1 MTFPNFKD
9 RRFCNKTI
17 MTIVLLHFISLMMA
31 ARFYDQLWLN
41 QIALYG
47 TVSLYFLVMPILWLW
62 HRVTKRL
69 PAVDTLSDIRKSF
82 DETEWPPY
90 DPYRYF
96 ALDKGLF
103 TGLNERRKPNYAP
116 WEEFNTTH
124 TQIVGTTGAGK
135 GVMSNMLL
143 IQCAL
148 NGQRVII
155 FDPKNDKYASRVIA
169 RAAKDHGLS
178 FHLIDLRPDTPPQV
192 NPFRSATYSEM
203 KELLITIFDLGRK
216 GDIADFYR
224 ILDRRAAR
232 DVIRRAGSNPT
243 IKRMLKVADDSPYIT
258 DEDAQAFLEQLTEM
272 TELDAIDTDEGPDL
286 AELISTP
293 GFLYIIGSI
302 RSEESIQCQKL
313 LLLRILQIIEKRPE
327 ELADRLPIALMLD
340 EFKYILSPPA
350 LQALGTVRDK
360 NCHLLLAH
368 QSVGDLEE
376 CKGLDPAAVRGA
388 VLENTGIK
396 FIYRAKTADTAE
408 WASKLSGKIIAKTRR
423 TDIQQSA
430 FDAATA
436 QYTEVERALL
446 TENDILALPK
456 LVGMLFG
463 VGLAKRCQAARMP
476 LGERPK
482 LVPSPR
488 APEIVRKEKAKPK
501 AKAEPQNQT
510 AADAKPSAQPATQA
524 AASSSSQSDAG
535 HSDDPAQKNL
545 T

>member
-1 MTFPNFKD
+1 VTFPNFKD

-17 MTIVLLHFISLMMA
+17 LTIVIFHFISLMMA

-41 QIALYG
+41 QAALYG
-47 TVSLYFLVMPILWLW
+47 TLILYFGLMPILWLW
-62 HRVTKRL
+62 HRTTKRL
-69 PAVDTLSDIRKSF
+69 STVDTLSDIRKSF
-82 DETEWPPY
+82 EETEWPPY

-96 ALDKGLF
+96 DVEKGLF
-103 TGLNERRKPNYAP
+103 TGLNERRKPNYIT

-124 TQIVGTTGAGK
+124 MQVIGTTGAGK
-135 GVMSNMLL
+135 GVMSNMIL

-148 NGQRVII
+148 KGQRVIM

-169 RAAKDHGLS
+169 RAAKEHGLP

-203 KELLITIFDLGRK
+203 KELLITIFDLGKK

-224 ILDRRAAR
+224 ILDRKAAR

-243 IKRMLKVADDSPYIT
+243 IKRMLRVADDSPYIT

-302 RSEESIQCQKL
+302 RSEESLQCQKL

-327 ELADRLPIALMLD
+327 DLADRLPVALMLD

-350 LQALGTVRDK
+350 LQALGLVRDK
-360 NCHLLLAH
+360 NCHLILAH
-368 QSVGDLEE
+368 QSIGDLEE

-396 FIYRAKTADTAE
+396 FIYRAKTFQTAQ
-408 WASKLSGKIIAKTRR
+408 WASELSGKIVAKTRR

-463 VGLAKRCQAARMP
+463 VGLAKRCQAARLP
-476 LGERPK
+476 LGDRPK
-482 LVPSPR
+482 LVPAPR
-488 APEIVRKEKAKPK
+488 PPEVRKTKATRKSKNAPHS
-501 AKAEPQNQT
+501 Q
-510 AADAKPSAQPATQA
+510 AASAQ
-524 AASSSSQSDAG
+524 AASSGQ
-535 HSDDPAQKNL
+535 PAMDNDEGPTNENL

>member
-1 MTFPNFKD
+1 MKFPNFKD
-9 RRFCNKTI
+9 RSFSNKVI
-17 MTIVLLHFISLMMA
+17 VAIVLLHFISLMMA
-31 ARFYDQLWLN
+31 ARFDQLWLN
-41 QIALYG
+41 QLALYG
-47 TVSLYFLVMPILWLW
+47 TLILYLALMPILWLW

-69 PAVDTLSDIRKSF
+69 PTVDTLSDIRKSF
-82 DETEWPPY
+82 DATEWLAY

-96 ALDKGLF
+96 ALEKGLF
-103 TGLNERRKPNYAP
+103 TGLNERRKPNYVS

-124 TQIVGTTGAGK
+124 LQVIGTTGAGK

-148 NGQRVII
+148 RGQRVII

-169 RAAKDHGLS
+169 RAAKDNGLP

-216 GDIADFYR
+216 GDVADFYR

-243 IKRMLKVADDSPYIT
+243 IKRMLQVADDSPYIT
-258 DEDAQAFLEQLTEM
+258 DDDAQAFLEQLTEM
-272 TELDAIDTDEGPDL
+272 TELDAIDTDNGPDL

-360 NCHLLLAH
+360 NCHLILAH

-396 FIYRAKTADTAE
+396 FIYRAKTPETAQ
-408 WASKLSGKIIAKTRR
+408 WASELSGTIIAKTRR

-482 LVPSPR
+482 LVPAPK
-488 APEIVRKEKAKPK
+488 APEISHKRK
-501 AKAEPQNQT
+501 AKASDKATPEDKAG
-510 AADAKPSAQPATQA
+510 AAGA
-524 AASSSSQSDAG
+524 AHDSDNSG
-535 HSDDPAQKNL
+535 QDNL

>member
-9 RRFCNKTI
+9 RRFANKVI
-17 MTIVLLHFISLMMA
+17 VAIVLLHFISLMMA
-31 ARFYDQLWLN
+31 ARYYDQLWLN
-41 QIALYG
+41 QAALYG
-47 TVSLYFLVMPILWLW
+47 TLGLYLGLMPILWLW

-69 PAVDTLSDIRKSF
+69 PAVDTLSDIRESF

-96 ALDKGLF
+96 ASKKGIF
-103 TGLNERRKPNYAP
+103 TGLDERRKPNYVP
-116 WEEFNTTH
+116 WAEFNSTH
-124 TQIVGTTGAGK
+124 MQLIGTTGAGK

-143 IQCAL
+143 VQCVL

-169 RAAKDHGLS
+169 RAAHDTGVP
-178 FHLIDLRPDTPPQV
+178 FHLIDLRPETPPQV
-192 NPFRSATYSEM
+192 NPFQSATYSEM

-224 ILDRRAAR
+224 SLDRRAVR
-232 DVIRRAGSNPT
+232 DVVRRAGSNPT
-243 IKRMLKVADDSPYIT
+243 IKRMLQVADDSPYIT
-258 DEDAQAFLEQLTEM
+258 DKDAQAFLEQLSEL
-272 TELDAIDTDEGPDL
+272 TELDALDTDQGPNL
-286 AELISTP
+286 PQLMSAP

-360 NCHLLLAH
+360 NCHLVLAH

-396 FIYRAKTADTAE
+396 FIYRAKTSETAQ
-408 WASKLSGKIIAKTRR
+408 WASELSGTIVAKTRR
-423 TDIQQSA
+423 TDVQQSA

-436 QYTEVERALL
+436 QYNEVERALL
-446 TENDILALPK
+446 TTNDILALPK

-463 VGLAKRCQAARMP
+463 VGLSKRCQAARLP
-476 LGERPK
+476 TGERPK
-482 LVPSPR
+482 LVPAPR
-488 APEIVRKEKAKPK
+488 APEIVRKIQTT
-501 AKAEPQNQT
+501 AKAAETEAT
-510 AADAKPSAQPATQA
+510 ADQ
-524 AASSSSQSDAG
+524 AASSSRSPTGNSG
-535 HSDDPAQKNL
+535 DPAQENL

>member
-9 RRFCNKTI
+9 RRFCNQTI
-17 MTIVLLHFISLMMA
+17 VTIVLLHFISLMMA
-31 ARFYDQLWLN
+31 ARFYDRLWLN
-41 QIALYG
+41 QVALYG
-47 TVSLYFLVMPILWLW
+47 TLTLYLVLMPILWLW

-69 PAVDTLSDIRKSF
+69 LAVDTLSDIRKSF
-82 DETEWPPY
+82 DQTEWPPY

-96 ALDKGLF
+96 ALEKGIF
-103 TGLNERRKPNYAP
+103 TGRDERRKPNYVS

-124 TQIVGTTGAGK
+124 MQLIGTTGSGK
-135 GVMSNMLL
+135 GVMSIMLL

-169 RAAKDHGLS
+169 LAAQQAGLP
-178 FHLIDLRPDTPPQV
+178 FHLIDLRPETPPQI

-203 KELLITIFDLGRK
+203 KELLITIFELGRK
-216 GDIADFYR
+216 GDVADFYR

-243 IKRMLKVADDSPYIT
+243 IKRMLEVADDSPYIT
-258 DEDAQAFLEQLTEM
+258 DEDAQAFLEQLTEL
-272 TELDAIDTDEGPDL
+272 TELDAIDTDDGPDL
-286 AELISTP
+286 AQLISTP

-313 LLLRILQIIEKRPE
+313 LLLRILQVIERRSE
-327 ELADRLPIALMLD
+327 QLADRLPIALMLD

-360 NCHLLLAH
+360 NCHLMLAH
-368 QSVGDLEE
+368 QSIGDLEE

-396 FIYRAKTADTAE
+396 FIYRAKTAETAQ
-408 WASKLSGKIIAKTRR
+408 WASELSGTIIAKTRR

-436 QYTEVERALL
+436 QYAEVERALL
-446 TENDILALPK
+446 TTNDILALPK

-463 VGLAKRCQAARMP
+463 VGLAKRCQAARMAI
-476 LGERPK
+476 GEWPK
-482 LVPSPR
+482 FVPAPR
-488 APEIVRKEKAKPK
+488 APEVHDTRDKNTPENEAN
-501 AKAEPQNQT
+501 AG
-510 AADAKPSAQPATQA
+510 QA
-524 AASSSSQSDAG
+524 APTGQSATDNL
-535 HSDDPAQKNL
+535 DDPTHENL

>member
-1 MTFPNFKD
+1 MTFPNFKE
-9 RRFCNKTI
+9 RRFSNKVIAAT
-17 MTIVLLHFISLMMA
+17 VLLHFVSLMMA
-31 ARFYDQLWLN
+31 SRFDHLWLT
-41 QIALYG
+41 QVALYG
-47 TVSLYFLVMPILWLW
+47 TLSLYLGLMPILWLW
-62 HRVTKRL
+62 HRATKRL
-69 PAVDTLSDIRKSF
+69 STVDTLSDIRKSF

-96 ALDKGLF
+96 ALEKGLF
-103 TGLNERRKPNYAP
+103 TGLDERRKPNYVS
-116 WEEFNTTH
+116 WDEFNTTH
-124 TQIVGTTGAGK
+124 MQLIGTTGAGK
-135 GVMSNMLL
+135 GVMSNMILV
-143 IQCAL
+143 QCAL
-148 NGQRVII
+148 HGQRIII
-155 FDPKNDKYASRVIA
+155 FDPKNDKYASRVVA
-169 RAAKDHGLS
+169 RAAKDNGLP
-178 FHLIDLRPDTPPQV
+178 FHLIDLRPETPPQV

-243 IKRMLKVADDSPYIT
+243 IKRMLQVADDSPYIT

-272 TELDAIDTDEGPDL
+272 TELDAIDTEEGPDL
-286 AELISTP
+286 PELISTP
-293 GFLYIIGSI
+293 GFLFIIGSI

-360 NCHLLLAH
+360 NCHLVLAH
-368 QSVGDLEE
+368 QSIGDLEE

-396 FIYRAKTADTAE
+396 FIYRAKTGQTAQ
-408 WASKLSGKIIAKTRR
+408 WASELSGTIIAKTRR

-436 QYTEVERALL
+436 QYNEVERALL
-446 TENDILALPK
+446 TTNDILALPK

-476 LGERPK
+476 KGHRPQ
-482 LVPSPR
+482 LVPAPR
-488 APEIVRKEKAKPK
+488 APEIVRKNK
-501 AKAEPQNQT
+501 AKAQEST
-510 AADAKPSAQPATQA
+510 ATETEASAAQA
-524 AASSSSQSDAG
+524 ASTAQESDHSASD
-535 HSDDPAQKNL
+535 NL